1 MTKLE
6 KILNDI
12 AATGLSEQ
20 ERQVIIGGDTPETF
34 KTIAKEILCG
44 RFAVTS
50 GDSTVYI
57 VPTAVEL
64 YYHEEEYGGIQDN
77 IVYHRGTVKG
87 ELKHKFKIG
96 ILHEHYSGID
106 ITFEHTANGRT
117 CRASALIREFRVV
130 NGNSDDVFQIK
141 SPEGRCTYFPKVLVS
156 QFSIFQGFSIKWE
169 DCIDSA
175 SVKDL
180 IADVRTGVKK
190 DDKRGID
197 ESQARRKWH
206 FSLQE
211 STMAQS

>member
-1 MTKLE
+1 MTELE
-6 KILNDI
+6 KILNDF

-20 ERQVIIGGDTPETF
+20 ERQAIIDGGTPEIF

-50 GDSTVYI
+50 GGSTVFI

-64 YYHEEEYGGIQDN
+64 YYHEEEADGIKDN

-87 ELKHKFKIG
+87 QLKPKFEIG

-106 ITFEHTANGRT
+106 ITFEYTANGRT
-117 CRASALIREFRVV
+117 CRASALIREFRVI
-130 NGNSDDVFQIK
+130 NGNSDDIFQIK

-169 DCIDSA
+169 DHIDSS
-175 SVKDL
+175 SVALAIPAKR
-180 IADVRTGVKK
+180 VGVKK
-190 DDKRGID
+190 DDNRGID
-197 ESQARRKWH
+197 EKQALRKWH
-206 FSLQE
+206 FSLSE
-211 STMAQS
+211 TTIAQS

>member
-1 MTKLE
+1 MTELE
-6 KILNDI
+6 KILNDF

-20 ERQVIIGGDTPETF
+20 ERQAIIDGGTPEIF

-50 GDSTVYI
+50 GGSTVYI

-64 YYHEEEYGGIQDN
+64 YYHEEEADGIKDN

-87 ELKHKFKIG
+87 QLKPKFEIG

-117 CRASALIREFRVV
+117 CRASALIREFRVEEGKS
-130 NGNSDDVFQIK
+130 NDVFKIK

-169 DCIDSA
+169 DRINSA
-175 SVKDL
+175 SVKEPKTD
-180 IADVRTGVKK
+180 ARTGVKI

-197 ESQARRKWH
+197 ESQAQRKWH
-206 FSLQE
+206 FSLPE
-211 STMAQS
+211 RTIAQ